1 MSNHTHPNKKLN
13 IGQYDA
19 LERYI
24 TDTIREAESN
34 PPSDLWEFCTDQ
46 GDLISFLNKQIRQN
60 GKIKSEK
67 I

>member
-13 IGQYDA
+13 IGQSDA

-34 PPSDLWEFCTDQ
+34 PPSDLWDFCTDQ
-46 GDLISFLNKQIRQN
+46 GDLVFIQREIRKN
-60 GKIKSEK
+60 GRIKIEK

>member
-13 IGQYDA
+13 IGQSDA

-24 TDTIREAESN
+24 TDTIREAALN
-34 PPSDLWEFCTDQ
+34 PPSNEYEFFTDQ
-46 GDLISFLNKQIRQN
+46 GDLISFLDKQIRKN
-60 GKIKSEK
+60 GRIKIEK

>member
-1 MSNHTHPNKKLN
+1 MTLKSLTHTKTLTEAEINQ
-13 IGQYDA
+13 I
-19 LERYI
+19 
-24 TDTIREAESN
+24 IREAALN
-34 PPSDLWEFCTDQ
+34 PPSDLWDFCTDQ

>member
-13 IGQYDA
+13 IGQSDA

-34 PPSDLWEFCTDQ
+34 PPSDLWDFCTDQ
-46 GDLISFLNKQIRQN
+46 GNLVFIQREIRKN
-60 GKIKSEK
+60 GRIKIEK

>member
-1 MSNHTHPNKKLN
+1 MNRTQDKTKLN
-13 IGQYDA
+13 TGQSDA

-34 PPSDLWEFCTDQ
+34 PPSDLWDFCTDQ

-60 GKIKSEK
+60 GKIKSEEY
-67 I
+67 

>member
-13 IGQYDA
+13 IGQSDA

-34 PPSDLWEFCTDQ
+34 PPSDEYEFFTDQ
-46 GDLISFLNKQIRQN
+46 DDLVFIQREIRKN
-60 GKIKSEK
+60 GRIKIEK